1 MNHITPFIS
10 YLKDQGL
17 NKTTLKNYSS
27 DISNFMSFSGSHIP
41 TEEIVSSYKNHL
53 QNISPIPT
61 VNRRLSTV
69 RKYISYCYSTKV
81 IPYDFSRQITNVSL
95 IQSITPSHTGE
106 ILKKYRGYLLSLD
119 ISSNSI
125 KNYISD
131 TKIYL
136 TGNNTSNKSPATL
149 KRYQS
154 SIAKFQQWQNPTPE
168 IVIPKIIVPETL
180 SHHHKHRNLLV
191 WILSILILMLIL
203 AVTSVIVVKNLRGVE
218 IIDPS
223 PSHPTAP

>member
-27 DISNFMSFSGSHIP
+27 DISNFISFSGSHIP

-61 VNRRLSTV
+61 TNRRLSAI
-69 RKYISYCYSTKV
+69 RKYISYCYSTKL
-81 IPYDFSRQITNVSL
+81 IPYDFSKQITNVSL
-95 IQSITPSHTGE
+95 RPSVTLSHTGE

-154 SIAKFQQWQNPTPE
+154 SIKKFSDWQY
-168 IVIPKIIVPETL
+168 PKYPKEDSPYKIVPL
-180 SHHHKHRNLLV
+180 KKAP
-191 WILSILILMLIL
+191 SILPTIIISIILL
-203 AVTSVIVVKNLRGVE
+203 ALTVSLAIFASSLRVTE